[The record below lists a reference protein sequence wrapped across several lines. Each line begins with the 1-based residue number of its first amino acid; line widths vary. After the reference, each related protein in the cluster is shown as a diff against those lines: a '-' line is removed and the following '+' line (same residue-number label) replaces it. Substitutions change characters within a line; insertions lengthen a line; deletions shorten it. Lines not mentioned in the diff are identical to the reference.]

1 MIQFDDSNSPNVSL
15 IFMHLWKGNQIRDL
29 AVREM
34 LYFSKDRQEFLQTVL
49 YIGEATNDQLEIV
62 LDPRGDWLAFL

>member
-1 MIQFDDSNSPNVSL
+1 
-15 IFMHLWKGNQIRDL
+15 MHLGEGKQIRDL
-29 AVREM
+29 AVCEM

-62 LDPRGDWLAFL
+62 LGTRGDGLALL